1 MAVREK
7 KFTYRD
13 YLKLEDDKR
22 YEIIEGEL
30 LMAPAPRP
38 YHQDVSAE
46 LFLRLRSYVKKKDL
60 GKVYF
65 APVDVILDEENVV
78 QPDILFISKVRLGI
92 IKDRGIFGVPDLVV
106 EVVSPSTFVR
116 DTERKKKLY
125 ERFGV
130 KEFWLVFPNDRVF
143 QVWTLGDKG
152 YELYSY
158 AEEEG
163 RIKSKIF
170 KGFELDIKEVFEVE

>member
-1 MAVREK
+1 MTVKEK
-7 KFTYRD
+7 RFTYRD

-38 YHQDVSAE
+38 YHQDVCRE
-46 LFLRLRSYVKKKDL
+46 LFLKLHSYVKNKNL
-60 GKVYF
+60 GKIYF

-78 QPDILFISKVRLGI
+78 QPDILFISKERLGI
-92 IKDRGIFGVPDLVV
+92 IKERGIFGTPDLVV

-116 DTERKKKLY
+116 DTERKRKLY

-130 KEFWLVFPNDRVF
+130 KEFWLLFPNDRVF
-143 QVWTLGDKG
+143 QVWSLEEKG
-152 YELYSY
+152 YELFSY

-163 RIKSKIF
+163 KIRSKIF
-170 KGFELDIKEVFEVE
+170 RDFELDIGEVFII

>member
-1 MAVREK
+1 MTLKEK
-7 KFTYRD
+7 KFTYDD
-13 YLKLEDDKR
+13 YLKLGGEER
-22 YEIIEGEL
+22 YEVIGGEL

-38 YHQDVSAE
+38 YHQDVCAQI
-46 LFLRLRSYVKKKDL
+46 FLSLREFVKKNEL

-65 APVDVILDEENVV
+65 APIDLILDRENIV
-78 QPDILFISKVRLGI
+78 QPDILFVSEKNREI
-92 IKDRGIFGVPDLVV
+92 IKERGIFGVPDLIV

-116 DTERKKKLY
+116 DTEYKKNLY

-130 KEFWLVFPNDRVF
+130 KEFWLAFPNDRVF
-143 QVWTLGDKG
+143 QVWSLTDKG

-163 RIKSKIF
+163 KVSSKLLE
-170 KGFELDIKEVFEVE
+170 GFELDIRDVFEVD